1 VPFPTFRIELQK
13 TKHDD
18 GLDTPTHFGPAY
30 DEPFAATAAHL
41 LGEDLTPLELAERGL
56 EDAWSQALPRGQ
68 APDRRA
74 RRRHARDG
82 DDTASW
88 KVRR

>member
-41 LGEDLTPLELAERGL
+41 LGEDLTPLELARRGL
-56 EDAWSQALPRGQ
+56 EDARRRY
-68 APDRRA
+68 PDAKPKIVELVEGDDDTAFWRA
-74 RRRHARDG
+74 RR
-82 DDTASW
+82 
-88 KVRR
+88 

>member
-30 DEPFAATAAHL
+30 DEPFAATASPSAR
-41 LGEDLTPLELAERGL
+41 RGPH
-56 EDAWSQALPRGQ
+56 AAG
-68 APDRRA
+68 ARRA
-74 RRRHARDG
+74 RPGDAKRKRYPEAKPRIVELVDNG

>member
-41 LGEDLTPLELAERGL
+41 LGEDLTPLELARRGL
-56 EDAWSQALPRGQ
+56 EDARKRYPEAKPRIVELV
-68 APDRRA
+68 DN
-74 RRRHARDG
+74 G

>member
-1 VPFPTFRIELQK
+1 MPFPTFRIELQK

-30 DEPFAATAAHL
+30 DDAFAATAASI
-41 LGEDLTPLELAERGL
+41 LGEDVTPLELAQRGL
-56 EDAWSQALPRGQ
+56 EDARKRYPDAKPRIVELV
-68 APDRRA
+68 DN
-74 RRRHARDG
+74 G